1 MAIEITYSGSVI
13 NVRSPNEIVTA
24 SEHVRSVEIAYSG
37 SVINVRSPNEIVMA
51 YEHARSVEIKSGI
64 LVEGF
69 PAYSGEYD
77 VTPLPRDDI
86 VLPTA
91 NRSMS
96 DDVTVRRIPYY
107 ETSNPSGGYTAIIG

>member
-1 MAIEITYSGSVI
+1 MAIEIIRDGSIV
-13 NVRSPNEIVTA
+13 NVRSPNETVTA
-24 SEHVRSVEIAYSG
+24 SGQMWSVE
-37 SVINVRSPNEIVMA
+37 M
-51 YEHARSVEIKSGI
+51 KSGV
-64 LVEGF
+64 LVGGF
-69 PAYSGEYD
+69 PAYRGEYD
-77 VTPLPRDDI
+77 VTPLPRDDV

>member
-1 MAIEITYSGSVI
+1 MAIEIVHSGSAI
-13 NVRSPNEIVTA
+13 NVRSPSETVMA
-24 SEHVRSVEIAYSG
+24 SEHAWSVE
-37 SVINVRSPNEIVMA
+37 M
-51 YEHARSVEIKSGI
+51 KSGV
-64 LVEGF
+64 LVGGL
-69 PAYSGEYD
+69 PAYRGEYD
-77 VTPLPRDDI
+77 VIPLPRDDI